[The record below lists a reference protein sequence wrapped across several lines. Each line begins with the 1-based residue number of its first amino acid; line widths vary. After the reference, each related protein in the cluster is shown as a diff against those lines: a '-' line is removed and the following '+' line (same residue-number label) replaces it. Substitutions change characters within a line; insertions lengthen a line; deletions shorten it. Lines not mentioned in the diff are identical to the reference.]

1 MYHIAI
7 IISIKVCVYK
17 LKEKKKECEYS
28 RKFKRLNK
36 IYKNKKD
43 SFGSKE
49 VDHVL
54 KLKKICFK

>member
-17 LKEKKKECEYS
+17 LKEKKKNVNIVENLKDWIKYI
-28 RKFKRLNK
+28 KK
-36 IYKNKKD
+36 KKD

-49 VDHVL
+49 VKLVL